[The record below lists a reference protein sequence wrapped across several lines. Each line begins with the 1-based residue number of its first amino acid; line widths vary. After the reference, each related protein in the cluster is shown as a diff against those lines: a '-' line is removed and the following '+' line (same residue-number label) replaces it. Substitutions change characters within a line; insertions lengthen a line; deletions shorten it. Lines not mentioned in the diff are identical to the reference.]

1 MTEIFIT
8 EAARKIIAADVTA
21 HTKAMIR
28 HAEYVRE
35 TGIGLDEVAD
45 HVALFRDAYR
55 GWATDNL
62 EAAEAALA
70 EAITKHDEKATKP
83 RAKAVEKAE
92 AAHAEAVE
100 KASGPAVK
108 AYATKVRNGLNRALN
123 KPKKDAAPADVLAAF
138 VTAFERAEEAG
149 FTRAEILALVSEPVE
164 TDDDANAVGYDAIP
178 V

>member
-21 HTKAMIR
+21 HTKAMLR

-62 EAAEAALA
+62 EAAEATLT
-70 EAITKHDEKATKP
+70 EATAKHDEKATK
-83 RAKAVEKAE
+83 ASTKAVEKAK
-92 AAHAEAVE
+92 AAHAEAIE

-123 KPKKDAAPADVLAAF
+123 KPKKDAKEADVLAAF
-138 VTAFERAEEAG
+138 VTAYEAATGAG
-149 FTRAEILALVSEPVE
+149 FSRAEILALVAEDDDDE
-164 TDDDANAVGYDAIP
+164 TDEV
-178 V
+178 